1 MVKRGACLPVI
12 NMMRHL
18 VVPNREVEAVLGHVR
33 ARGWGSLS
41 HRVFS
46 SEDGH
51 SRLIP
56 LDTGAPLELPSALE
70 YPIEMHEGVPDEK
83 IETDWLSLLA
93 SEVSQQTIQEKG
105 ESWPSN
111 HEFVGDLMIVRID
124 DEVAQFTD
132 SIARAK
138 LGAHP
143 HIRLLLADEGV
154 EGEFRIRQLKPIGA
168 RLADRVLAGPSLEF
182 APPELLTTEVA
193 VKESGRVIRCDPTKA
208 YFSTKLQTERLETLA
223 LAREL
228 REEIGRPLRIAD
240 PFCGVGPAL
249 ATLLAEADLVS
260 DLLATDLNPDAVKLL
275 MSNLSKWDRRTYP
288 EGAIEL
294 QRIHENR
301 LVGMANALTLCDN
314 SEIAGKWD
322 LVLVNL
328 PHRTIEFLPAIIP
341 LVDRTSPSMIRGRV
355 IVEESEIEQANQTI
369 RAILPD
375 LMPDKPQP
383 SLKIKRDYSASL
395 RLCSFEAWVRQEETN

>member
-1 MVKRGACLPVI
+1 
-12 NMMRHL
+12 MRHL

-33 ARGWGSLS
+33 ARGWGSVN

-46 SEDGH
+46 SDDGL

-56 LDTGAPLELPSALE
+56 LDVGAPLELPKALE
-70 YPIEMHEGVPDEK
+70 YPIVMYEGVPDEK
-83 IETDWLSLLA
+83 IETNWLALLA
-93 SEVSQQTIQEKG
+93 TEVDETTIEQMG
-105 ESWPSN
+105 DAWPSN
-111 HEFVGDLMIVRID
+111 HEFVGDMMIVRID
-124 DEVAQFTD
+124 DQVAQFSD

-143 HIRLLLADEGV
+143 HIRLLLADDGV

-168 RLADRVLAGPSLEF
+168 RLADRILAGPSLEF

-223 LAREL
+223 LAKEL
-228 REEIGRPLRIAD
+228 REELGRPLKIAD

-249 ATLLAEADLVS
+249 ATLLGESNLVS

-275 MSNLSKWDRRTYP
+275 MSNLSKWDRRQYP

-294 QRIHENR
+294 QQVHENR
-301 LVGMANALTLCDN
+301 LVGLADALTLAEN
-314 SEIAGKWD
+314 QEIAGKWN

-341 LVDRTSPSMIRGRV
+341 LLDRSSPSMIRGRV

-369 RAILPD
+369 RSMLPN

-383 SLKIKRDYSASL
+383 SLKIKRDYSTSL
-395 RLCSFEAWVRQEETN
+395 RLCSFHAWIASE

>member
-1 MVKRGACLPVI
+1 
-12 NMMRHL
+12 MMRHL

-33 ARGWGSLS
+33 ARGWGSVS

-46 SEDGH
+46 SDDGL

-56 LDTGAPLELPSALE
+56 LDVGAPLELPKALE
-70 YPIEMHEGVPDEK
+70 YLIVMHEGVPDEK
-83 IETDWLSLLA
+83 IETDWLALLA
-93 SEVSQQTIQEKG
+93 TEVDETTIEQMG
-105 ESWPSN
+105 DAWPSN

-124 DEVAQFTD
+124 DQVAEFTD

-143 HIRLLLADEGV
+143 HIRLLLADDGV

-168 RLADRVLAGPSLEF
+168 RLADRILAGPSLEF

-223 LAREL
+223 LAKEL
-228 REEIGRPLRIAD
+228 REELGRPLKIAD

-249 ATLLAEADLVS
+249 ATLLGESNLVS

-275 MSNLSKWDRRTYP
+275 MSNLSKWDRRQYP

-294 QRIHENR
+294 QQVHENR
-301 LVGMANALTLCDN
+301 LVGLADALTLAEN
-314 SEIAGKWD
+314 QEIAGKWD

-341 LVDRTSPSMIRGRV
+341 LLDRSSPSMIRGRV

-369 RAILPD
+369 RSMLPN

-383 SLKIKRDYSASL
+383 SLKIKRDYSTSL
-395 RLCSFEAWVRQEETN
+395 RLCSFHAWLASE

>member
-1 MVKRGACLPVI
+1 
-12 NMMRHL
+12 MMRHL
-18 VVPNREVEAVLGHVR
+18 VVPNREVEAVLGHIR

-46 SEDGH
+46 SEDGY

-56 LDTGAPLELPSALE
+56 LDPGAPLELPTTLE
-70 YPIEMHEGVPDEK
+70 YPIEMHEGLPDEK
-83 IETDWLSLLA
+83 METNWLTLLSSEIGEGIIEK
-93 SEVSQQTIQEKG
+93 KG
-105 ESWPSN
+105 EAWPSN
-111 HEFVGDLMIVRID
+111 HEFIGDLMIVRID
-124 DEVAQFTD
+124 EEVSEYTD

-143 HIRLLLADEGV
+143 HIRLLLADDGV
-154 EGEFRIRQLKPIGA
+154 EGEFRIRQLRPIGV
-168 RLADRVLAGPSLEF
+168 RLSDRILAGPTLEF

-193 VKESGRVIRCDPTKA
+193 VKESGRVIRCDPVRA

-223 LAREL
+223 LAKEL
-228 REEIGRPLRIAD
+228 REELGRPLRIAD

-249 ATLLAEADLVS
+249 ATLLGESNLVS
-260 DLLATDLNPDAVKLL
+260 DLLATDLNPDAIELL
-275 MSNLSKWDRRTYP
+275 MTNLSKWDRRPYP

-294 QRIHENR
+294 QQVHENR
-301 LVGMANALTLCDN
+301 LVGLADALTLSEN
-314 SEIAGKWD
+314 KEIAEKWD

-341 LVDRTSPSMIRGRV
+341 LLDRSSPSMIRGRV

-369 RAILPD
+369 RAMLPN

-383 SLKIKRDYSASL
+383 SLKIKRDYSSSL
-395 RLCSFEAWVRQEETN
+395 RLCSFEAWVSEEVRN

>member
-1 MVKRGACLPVI
+1 
-12 NMMRHL
+12 MMRHL

-46 SEDGH
+46 SEDGF

-56 LDTGAPLELPSALE
+56 LDTGAPLELPAALE

-93 SEVSQQTIQEKG
+93 SEVNKETIQEKG

-111 HEFVGDLMIVRID
+111 HEFVGDMMIVRID

-132 SIARAK
+132 AIARAK
-138 LGAHP
+138 LGTHP
-143 HIRLLLADEGV
+143 HIRLLLADDGV

-168 RLADRVLAGPSLEF
+168 RLADRILAGPSLEF

-193 VKESGRVIRCDPTKA
+193 VKESGRIIRCDPTRA

-223 LAREL
+223 LAKEL
-228 REEIGRPLRIAD
+228 REHLDRPLRVAD

-249 ATLLAEADLVS
+249 ATLLAEPDLVS
-260 DLLATDLNPDAVKLL
+260 DLLAADLNPDAVELL
-275 MSNLSKWDRRTYP
+275 MTNLSKWDRRPYP
-288 EGAIEL
+288 EGALEL
-294 QRIHENR
+294 QQVHDNR
-301 LVGMANALTLCDN
+301 LVGIADALTLAA
-314 SEIAGKWD
+314 EPKIAGSWN

-328 PHRTIEFLPAIIP
+328 PHRTIEFLPALIP
-341 LVDRTSPSMIRGRV
+341 LLDRTSTSMIRGRV
-355 IVEESEIEQANQTI
+355 IVEESAIEQTNQTI
-369 RAILPD
+369 LSSLPN
-375 LMPDKPQP
+375 LMPDKPKP
-383 SLKIKRDYSASL
+383 SLKIKRDYSTSL
-395 RLCSFEAWVRQEETN
+395 RLCSFEAWIASE

>member
-1 MVKRGACLPVI
+1 
-12 NMMRHL
+12 MMRHL
-18 VVPNREVEAVLGHVR
+18 VVPNREVEAVLGHIR

-46 SEDGH
+46 SKDGY

-56 LDTGAPLELPSALE
+56 LDPGAPLELPTTLE
-70 YPIEMHEGVPDEK
+70 YPIEMHEGLPDEK
-83 IETDWLSLLA
+83 METNWLTLLSSEIGEEIIE
-93 SEVSQQTIQEKG
+93 EKG
-105 ESWPSN
+105 EAWPSN
-111 HEFVGDLMIVRID
+111 HEFIGDLMIVRID
-124 DEVAQFTD
+124 EEVSKYTD

-143 HIRLLLADEGV
+143 HIRLLLADDGV
-154 EGEFRIRQLKPIGA
+154 EGEFRIRQLRPIAA
-168 RLADRVLAGPSLEF
+168 RLSDRILAGPTLEF

-193 VKESGRVIRCDPTKA
+193 VKESGRVIRCDPVRA

-223 LAREL
+223 LAKEL
-228 REEIGRPLRIAD
+228 REELGRPLRVAD

-249 ATLLAEADLVS
+249 ATLLGEPELVS
-260 DLLATDLNPDAVKLL
+260 DLLATDLNPNAIELL
-275 MSNLSKWDRRTYP
+275 MTNLSKWDRRPYP

-294 QRIHENR
+294 QQVHENR
-301 LVGMANALTLCDN
+301 LVGLADALTLSEN
-314 SEIAGKWD
+314 QEIAGKWD

-341 LVDRTSPSMIRGRV
+341 ILDRSSPSMIRGRV

-369 RAILPD
+369 RAMLPD
-375 LMPDKPQP
+375 LISDKPQP
-383 SLKIKRDYSASL
+383 SLKIKRDYSSSL
-395 RLCSFEAWVRQEETN
+395 RLCSFEAWVSEEVRN

>member
-1 MVKRGACLPVI
+1 
-12 NMMRHL
+12 MMRHL
-18 VVPNREVEAVLGHVR
+18 VVPNREVEAVLGHIR

-46 SEDGH
+46 SKDGY

-56 LDTGAPLELPSALE
+56 LDPGAPLELPTTLE
-70 YPIEMHEGVPDEK
+70 YPIEMHEGLPDEK
-83 IETDWLSLLA
+83 METNWLTLLSSEIGEEIIE
-93 SEVSQQTIQEKG
+93 EKG
-105 ESWPSN
+105 EAWPSN
-111 HEFVGDLMIVRID
+111 HEFIGDLMIVRID
-124 DEVAQFTD
+124 EEVSEYTD

-143 HIRLLLADEGV
+143 HIRLLLADDGV
-154 EGEFRIRQLKPIGA
+154 EGEFRIRQLRPIAA
-168 RLADRVLAGPSLEF
+168 RLSDRILAGPTLEF

-193 VKESGRVIRCDPTKA
+193 VKESGRVIRCDPVRA

-223 LAREL
+223 LAKEL
-228 REEIGRPLRIAD
+228 REELGRPLRIAD

-249 ATLLAEADLVS
+249 ATLLGESNLVS
-260 DLLATDLNPDAVKLL
+260 DLLATDLNPNAIELL
-275 MSNLSKWDRRTYP
+275 MTNLSKWDRRPYP

-294 QRIHENR
+294 QQVHENR
-301 LVGMANALTLCDN
+301 LVGLADALTL
-314 SEIAGKWD
+314 SENQEITGKWD

-341 LVDRTSPSMIRGRV
+341 LRDRSSPSMIRGRV

-369 RAILPD
+369 RAMLPD
-375 LMPDKPQP
+375 LISDKPQP
-383 SLKIKRDYSASL
+383 SLKIKRDYSSSL
-395 RLCSFEAWVRQEETN
+395 RLCSFEAWVSEEVRN

>member
-1 MVKRGACLPVI
+1 
-12 NMMRHL
+12 MMRHL
-18 VVPNREVEAVLGHVR
+18 VVPNREVEAVLGHIR

-46 SEDGH
+46 SEDGY

-56 LDTGAPLELPSALE
+56 LDPGAPLELPTTLE
-70 YPIEMHEGVPDEK
+70 YPIEMHEGLPDEK
-83 IETDWLSLLA
+83 METNWLTLLSSEIGEGIIE
-93 SEVSQQTIQEKG
+93 EKG
-105 ESWPSN
+105 EAWPSN
-111 HEFVGDLMIVRID
+111 HEFIGDLMIVRID
-124 DEVAQFTD
+124 EEVSEYTD

-143 HIRLLLADEGV
+143 HIRLLLADDGV
-154 EGEFRIRQLKPIGA
+154 EGEFRIRQLRPIGA
-168 RLADRVLAGPSLEF
+168 RLSDRILAGPTLEF

-193 VKESGRVIRCDPTKA
+193 VKESGRVIRCDPVRA

-223 LAREL
+223 LAKEL
-228 REEIGRPLRIAD
+228 REEIGRPLRVAD

-249 ATLLAEADLVS
+249 ATLLGEPKLVS
-260 DLLATDLNPDAVKLL
+260 DILATDLNPNAIELL
-275 MSNLSKWDRRTYP
+275 ITNLSKWDRRPYP

-294 QRIHENR
+294 QQVHENR
-301 LVGMANALTLCDN
+301 LVGLADALTLSEN
-314 SEIAGKWD
+314 LEIAGKWD

-328 PHRTIEFLPAIIP
+328 PHRTIEFLPSIIP
-341 LVDRTSPSMIRGRV
+341 LLDRNSPSMIRGRV

-369 RAILPD
+369 RAMLPN

-383 SLKIKRDYSASL
+383 SLKIKRDYSSSL
-395 RLCSFEAWVRQEETN
+395 RLCSFEAWVSEEVRN

>member
-1 MVKRGACLPVI
+1 
-12 NMMRHL
+12 MMRHL
-18 VVPNREVEAVLGHVR
+18 VVPNREVEAVLGHIR

-46 SEDGH
+46 SEDGY

-56 LDTGAPLELPSALE
+56 LDPGAPLELPTTLE
-70 YPIEMHEGVPDEK
+70 YPIEMHEGLPDEK
-83 IETDWLSLLA
+83 METNWLTLLSSEIGEGIIE
-93 SEVSQQTIQEKG
+93 EKG
-105 ESWPSN
+105 EAWPSN
-111 HEFVGDLMIVRID
+111 HEFIGDLMIVRID
-124 DEVAQFTD
+124 EEVSEYTD

-143 HIRLLLADEGV
+143 HIRLLLADDGV
-154 EGEFRIRQLKPIGA
+154 EGEFRIRQLRPIGA
-168 RLADRVLAGPSLEF
+168 RLSDRILAGPTLEF

-193 VKESGRVIRCDPTKA
+193 VKESGRVIRCDPVRA

-223 LAREL
+223 LAKEL
-228 REEIGRPLRIAD
+228 REEIGRPLRVAD

-249 ATLLAEADLVS
+249 ATLLGEQKLVS
-260 DLLATDLNPDAVKLL
+260 DILATDLNPNAIELL
-275 MSNLSKWDRRTYP
+275 MTNLSKWDRRPYP

-294 QRIHENR
+294 QQVHENR
-301 LVGMANALTLCDN
+301 LVGLADALTLSEN
-314 SEIAGKWD
+314 QEIAGKWD

-341 LVDRTSPSMIRGRV
+341 LLDRSSPSMIRGRV

-369 RAILPD
+369 RAMLPN

-383 SLKIKRDYSASL
+383 SLKIKRDYSSSL
-395 RLCSFEAWVRQEETN
+395 RLCSFEAWVSEEVRN

>member
-1 MVKRGACLPVI
+1 
-12 NMMRHL
+12 
-18 VVPNREVEAVLGHVR
+18 
-33 ARGWGSLS
+33 LS

-46 SEDGH
+46 SEDGY

-56 LDTGAPLELPSALE
+56 LDPGAPLELPTTLE
-70 YPIEMHEGVPDEK
+70 YPIEMHEGLPDEK
-83 IETDWLSLLA
+83 METNWLTLLSSEIGEGIIE
-93 SEVSQQTIQEKG
+93 EKG
-105 ESWPSN
+105 EAWPSN
-111 HEFVGDLMIVRID
+111 HEFIGDLMIVRID
-124 DEVAQFTD
+124 EEVSEYTD

-143 HIRLLLADEGV
+143 HIRLLLADDGV
-154 EGEFRIRQLKPIGA
+154 EGEFRIRQLRPIGA
-168 RLADRVLAGPSLEF
+168 RLSDRILAGPTLEF

-193 VKESGRVIRCDPTKA
+193 VKESGRVIRCDPVRA

-223 LAREL
+223 LAKEL
-228 REEIGRPLRIAD
+228 REQIGRPLRVAD

-249 ATLLAEADLVS
+249 ATLLGESNLVS
-260 DLLATDLNPDAVKLL
+260 DLLATDLNPNAIELL
-275 MSNLSKWDRRTYP
+275 MTNLSKWDRRPYP

-294 QRIHENR
+294 QQVHENR
-301 LVGMANALTLCDN
+301 LVGLADALTLSEN
-314 SEIAGKWD
+314 QEIAGKWD

-341 LVDRTSPSMIRGRV
+341 LLDRSSPSMIRGRV

-369 RAILPD
+369 RAMLPN

-383 SLKIKRDYSASL
+383 SLKIKRDYSSSL
-395 RLCSFEAWVRQEETN
+395 RLCSFEAWVSEEVRN

>member
-1 MVKRGACLPVI
+1 
-12 NMMRHL
+12 MMRHL
-18 VVPNREVEAVLGHVR
+18 VVPNREVEAVLGHIR

-46 SEDGH
+46 SEDGY

-56 LDTGAPLELPSALE
+56 LDPGAPLELPTTLE
-70 YPIEMHEGVPDEK
+70 YPIEMHEGLPDEK
-83 IETDWLSLLA
+83 METNWLTLLSSEIGEGIIE
-93 SEVSQQTIQEKG
+93 EKG
-105 ESWPSN
+105 EAWPSN
-111 HEFVGDLMIVRID
+111 HEFIGDLMIVRID
-124 DEVAQFTD
+124 QEVSEYTD

-143 HIRLLLADEGV
+143 HIRLLLADDGV
-154 EGEFRIRQLKPIGA
+154 EGEFRIRQLRPIGA
-168 RLADRVLAGPSLEF
+168 RLSDRILAGPTLEF

-193 VKESGRVIRCDPTKA
+193 VKESGRVIRCDPVRA

-223 LAREL
+223 LAKEL
-228 REEIGRPLRIAD
+228 REQIGRPLRVAD

-249 ATLLAEADLVS
+249 ATLLGESNLVS
-260 DLLATDLNPDAVKLL
+260 DLLATDLNPNAIELL
-275 MSNLSKWDRRTYP
+275 MTNLSKWDRRPYP

-294 QRIHENR
+294 QQVHENR
-301 LVGMANALTLCDN
+301 LVGLADALTLSEN
-314 SEIAGKWD
+314 QEIAGKWD

-341 LVDRTSPSMIRGRV
+341 LLDRSSPSMIRGRV

-369 RAILPD
+369 RAMLPN

-383 SLKIKRDYSASL
+383 SLKIKRDYSSSL
-395 RLCSFEAWVRQEETN
+395 RLCSFEAWVSEEVRN

>member
-1 MVKRGACLPVI
+1 
-12 NMMRHL
+12 MMRHL
-18 VVPNREVEAVLGHVR
+18 VVPNREVEAVLGHIR

-46 SEDGH
+46 SEDGY

-56 LDTGAPLELPSALE
+56 LDPGAPLELPTTLE
-70 YPIEMHEGVPDEK
+70 YPIEMHEGLPDEK
-83 IETDWLSLLA
+83 METNWLTLLSSEIGEGIIEK
-93 SEVSQQTIQEKG
+93 KG
-105 ESWPSN
+105 EAWPSN
-111 HEFVGDLMIVRID
+111 HEFIGDLMIVRID
-124 DEVAQFTD
+124 EEVSEYTD

-143 HIRLLLADEGV
+143 HIRLLLADDGV
-154 EGEFRIRQLKPIGA
+154 EGEFRIRQLRPIGV
-168 RLADRVLAGPSLEF
+168 RLSDRILAGPTLEF

-193 VKESGRVIRCDPTKA
+193 VKESGRVIRCDPVRA
-208 YFSTKLQTERLETLA
+208 YFSTRLQTERLETLA
-223 LAREL
+223 LAKEL
-228 REEIGRPLRIAD
+228 REELGRPLRIAD

-249 ATLLAEADLVS
+249 ATLLGEPKLVS
-260 DLLATDLNPDAVKLL
+260 DILATDLNPNAIELL
-275 MSNLSKWDRRTYP
+275 MTNLSKWDRRPYP

-294 QRIHENR
+294 QQVHENR
-301 LVGMANALTLCDN
+301 LVGLADALTLSEN
-314 SEIAGKWD
+314 QEIAGKWD

-328 PHRTIEFLPAIIP
+328 PHRTIEFLPSIIP
-341 LVDRTSPSMIRGRV
+341 LLDRSSPSMIRGRV

-395 RLCSFEAWVRQEETN
+395 RLCSFEAWIRQEETN

>member
-1 MVKRGACLPVI
+1 
-12 NMMRHL
+12 MMRHL
-18 VVPNREVEAVLGHVR
+18 VVPNREVEAVLGHIR

-46 SEDGH
+46 SEDGY

-56 LDTGAPLELPSALE
+56 LDPGAPLELPTTLE
-70 YPIEMHEGVPDEK
+70 YPIEMHEGLPDEK
-83 IETDWLSLLA
+83 METNWLTLLSSEIGEGIIE
-93 SEVSQQTIQEKG
+93 EKG
-105 ESWPSN
+105 EAWPSN
-111 HEFVGDLMIVRID
+111 HEFIGDLMIVRID
-124 DEVAQFTD
+124 EEVSEYTD

-143 HIRLLLADEGV
+143 HIRLLLADDGV
-154 EGEFRIRQLKPIGA
+154 EGEFRIRQLRPIGA
-168 RLADRVLAGPSLEF
+168 RLSDRILAGPTLEF

-193 VKESGRVIRCDPTKA
+193 VKESGRVIRCDPVRA

-223 LAREL
+223 LAKEL
-228 REEIGRPLRIAD
+228 REEIGRPLRVAD

-249 ATLLAEADLVS
+249 ATLLGEPKLVS
-260 DLLATDLNPDAVKLL
+260 DILATDLNPNAIELL
-275 MSNLSKWDRRTYP
+275 ITNLSKWDRRPYP

-294 QRIHENR
+294 QQVHENR
-301 LVGMANALTLCDN
+301 LVGLADALTLSEN
-314 SEIAGKWD
+314 LEIAGKWD

-328 PHRTIEFLPAIIP
+328 PHRTIEFLPSIIP
-341 LVDRTSPSMIRGRV
+341 LLDRSSPSMIRGRV

-369 RAILPD
+369 RAMLPN

-383 SLKIKRDYSASL
+383 SLKIKRDYSSSL
-395 RLCSFEAWVRQEETN
+395 RLCSFEAWVSEEVRN

>member
-1 MVKRGACLPVI
+1 
-12 NMMRHL
+12 MMRHL
-18 VVPNREVEAVLGHVR
+18 VVPNREVEAVLGHIR

-46 SEDGH
+46 SEDGY

-56 LDTGAPLELPSALE
+56 LDPGAPLELPTTLE
-70 YPIEMHEGVPDEK
+70 FPIEMHEGLPDEK
-83 IETDWLSLLA
+83 METNWLTLLSSEIGEGIIEK
-93 SEVSQQTIQEKG
+93 KG
-105 ESWPSN
+105 EAWPSN
-111 HEFVGDLMIVRID
+111 HEFIGDLMIVRID
-124 DEVAQFTD
+124 EEVSEYTD

-143 HIRLLLADEGV
+143 HIRLLLADDGV
-154 EGEFRIRQLKPIGA
+154 EGEFRIRQLRPIGV
-168 RLADRVLAGPSLEF
+168 RLSDRILAGPTLEF

-193 VKESGRVIRCDPTKA
+193 VKESGRVIRCDPVRA

-223 LAREL
+223 LAKEL
-228 REEIGRPLRIAD
+228 REELGRPLRIAD

-249 ATLLAEADLVS
+249 ATLLGESNLVS
-260 DLLATDLNPDAVKLL
+260 DLLATDLNPNAIELL
-275 MSNLSKWDRRTYP
+275 MTNLSKWDRRPYP

-294 QRIHENR
+294 QQVHENR
-301 LVGMANALTLCDN
+301 LVGLADALTL
-314 SEIAGKWD
+314 SENQEITGKWD

-341 LVDRTSPSMIRGRV
+341 LLDRSSPSMIRGRV

-369 RAILPD
+369 RAMLPN

-383 SLKIKRDYSASL
+383 SLKIKRDYSSSL
-395 RLCSFEAWVRQEETN
+395 RLCSFEAWVSEEVRN

>member
-1 MVKRGACLPVI
+1 
-12 NMMRHL
+12 MMRHL
-18 VVPNREVEAVLGHVR
+18 VVPNREVEAVLGHIR

-46 SEDGH
+46 SEDGY

-56 LDTGAPLELPSALE
+56 LDPGAPLELPTTLE
-70 YPIEMHEGVPDEK
+70 YPIEMHEGLPDEK
-83 IETDWLSLLA
+83 METNWLTLLSSEIGEGIIEK
-93 SEVSQQTIQEKG
+93 KG
-105 ESWPSN
+105 EAWPSN
-111 HEFVGDLMIVRID
+111 HEFIGDLMIVRID
-124 DEVAQFTD
+124 EEVSEYTD

-143 HIRLLLADEGV
+143 HIRLLLADDGV
-154 EGEFRIRQLKPIGA
+154 EGEFRIRQLRPIGV
-168 RLADRVLAGPSLEF
+168 RLSDRILAGPTLEF
-182 APPELLTTEVA
+182 APSELLTTEVA
-193 VKESGRVIRCDPTKA
+193 IKESGRVIRCDPVRA

-223 LAREL
+223 LAKEL
-228 REEIGRPLRIAD
+228 REELARPLRIAD

-249 ATLLAEADLVS
+249 ATLLGESNLVS
-260 DLLATDLNPDAVKLL
+260 DLLATDLNPNAIELL
-275 MSNLSKWDRRTYP
+275 MTNLSKWDRRPYP

-294 QRIHENR
+294 QQVHENR
-301 LVGMANALTLCDN
+301 LVGLADALTL
-314 SEIAGKWD
+314 SENQEITGKWD

-341 LVDRTSPSMIRGRV
+341 LLDRSSPSMIRGRV

-369 RAILPD
+369 RAMLPN

-383 SLKIKRDYSASL
+383 SLKIKRDYSSSL
-395 RLCSFEAWVRQEETN
+395 RLCSFEAWVSEEVRN

>member
-1 MVKRGACLPVI
+1 
-12 NMMRHL
+12 MMRHL
-18 VVPNREVEAVLGHVR
+18 VVPNREVEAVLGHIR

-46 SEDGH
+46 SEDGY

-56 LDTGAPLELPSALE
+56 LDPGAPLELPTTLE
-70 YPIEMHEGVPDEK
+70 YPIEMHEGLPDEK
-83 IETDWLSLLA
+83 METNWLTLLSSEIGEGIIEK
-93 SEVSQQTIQEKG
+93 KG
-105 ESWPSN
+105 GAWPSN
-111 HEFVGDLMIVRID
+111 HEFIGDLMIVRID
-124 DEVAQFTD
+124 EEVSEYTD

-143 HIRLLLADEGV
+143 HIRLLLADDGV
-154 EGEFRIRQLKPIGA
+154 EGEFRIRQLRPIGV
-168 RLADRVLAGPSLEF
+168 RLSDRILTGPTLEF
-182 APPELLTTEVA
+182 APSELLTTEVA
-193 VKESGRVIRCDPTKA
+193 IKESGRVIRCDPVRA

-223 LAREL
+223 LAKEL
-228 REEIGRPLRIAD
+228 REELARPLRIAD

-249 ATLLAEADLVS
+249 ATLLGESNLVS
-260 DLLATDLNPDAVKLL
+260 DLLATDLNPNAIELL
-275 MSNLSKWDRRTYP
+275 MTNLSKWDRRPYP

-294 QRIHENR
+294 QQVHENR
-301 LVGMANALTLCDN
+301 LVGLADALTL
-314 SEIAGKWD
+314 SENQEITGKWD

-341 LVDRTSPSMIRGRV
+341 LLDRSSPSMIRGRV

-369 RAILPD
+369 RAMLPN

-383 SLKIKRDYSASL
+383 SLNIKRDYSSSL
-395 RLCSFEAWVRQEETN
+395 RLCSFEAWVSEEVRN

>member
-1 MVKRGACLPVI
+1 
-12 NMMRHL
+12 MMRHL
-18 VVPNREVEAVLGHVR
+18 VVPNREVEAVLGHIR

-46 SEDGH
+46 SKDGY

-56 LDTGAPLELPSALE
+56 LDPGAPLELPTTLE
-70 YPIEMHEGVPDEK
+70 YPIEMHEGLPDEK
-83 IETDWLSLLA
+83 METNWLTLLSSEIGEEIIE
-93 SEVSQQTIQEKG
+93 EKG
-105 ESWPSN
+105 EAWPSN
-111 HEFVGDLMIVRID
+111 HEFIGDLMIVRID
-124 DEVAQFTD
+124 EEVSEYTD

-143 HIRLLLADEGV
+143 HIRLLLADDGV
-154 EGEFRIRQLKPIGA
+154 EGEFRIRQLRPIGV
-168 RLADRVLAGPSLEF
+168 RLSDRILAGPTLEF

-193 VKESGRVIRCDPTKA
+193 VKESGRVIRCDPVRA

-223 LAREL
+223 LAKEL
-228 REEIGRPLRIAD
+228 REELGRPLRVAD

-249 ATLLAEADLVS
+249 ATLLGEPELVS
-260 DLLATDLNPDAVKLL
+260 DLLATDLNPNAIELL
-275 MSNLSKWDRRTYP
+275 MTNLSKWDRRPYP

-294 QRIHENR
+294 QQVHENR
-301 LVGMANALTLCDN
+301 LVGLADALTLSEN
-314 SEIAGKWD
+314 QEIAGKWD

-341 LVDRTSPSMIRGRV
+341 ILDRSSPSMIRGRV

-369 RAILPD
+369 RAMLPD
-375 LMPDKPQP
+375 LISDKPQP
-383 SLKIKRDYSASL
+383 SLKIKRDYSSSL
-395 RLCSFEAWVRQEETN
+395 RLCSFEAWVSEEVRN

>member
-1 MVKRGACLPVI
+1 
-12 NMMRHL
+12 MMRHL
-18 VVPNREVEAVLGHVR
+18 VVPNREVEAVLGHIR

-46 SEDGH
+46 SEDGY

-56 LDTGAPLELPSALE
+56 LDPGAPLELPTTLE
-70 YPIEMHEGVPDEK
+70 YPIEMHEGLPDEK
-83 IETDWLSLLA
+83 METNWLTLLSSEIGEGIIEK
-93 SEVSQQTIQEKG
+93 KG
-105 ESWPSN
+105 EAWPSN
-111 HEFVGDLMIVRID
+111 HEFIGDLMIVRID
-124 DEVAQFTD
+124 EEVSEYTD

-143 HIRLLLADEGV
+143 HIRLLLADDGV
-154 EGEFRIRQLKPIGA
+154 EGEFRIRQLRPIGV
-168 RLADRVLAGPSLEF
+168 RLSDRILAGPTLEF

-193 VKESGRVIRCDPTKA
+193 VKESGRVIRCDPVRA

-223 LAREL
+223 LAKEL
-228 REEIGRPLRIAD
+228 REELGRPLRIAD

-249 ATLLAEADLVS
+249 ATLLGESNLVS
-260 DLLATDLNPDAVKLL
+260 DLLATDLNPDAIELL
-275 MSNLSKWDRRTYP
+275 MTNLSKWDRRPYP

-294 QRIHENR
+294 QQVHENR
-301 LVGMANALTLCDN
+301 LVGLADALTLSEN
-314 SEIAGKWD
+314 LEIAGKWD

-341 LVDRTSPSMIRGRV
+341 LLDRSSPSMIRGRV

-369 RAILPD
+369 RAMLPN

-383 SLKIKRDYSASL
+383 SLKIKRDYSSSL
-395 RLCSFEAWVRQEETN
+395 RLCSFEAWVSEEVRN

>member
-1 MVKRGACLPVI
+1 
-12 NMMRHL
+12 MMRHL
-18 VVPNREVEAVLGHVR
+18 VVPNREVEAVLGHIR

-46 SEDGH
+46 SEDGY

-56 LDTGAPLELPSALE
+56 LDPGAPLELPTTLE
-70 YPIEMHEGVPDEK
+70 YPIEMHEGLPDEK
-83 IETDWLSLLA
+83 METNWLTLLSSEIGEGIIEK
-93 SEVSQQTIQEKG
+93 KG
-105 ESWPSN
+105 GAWPSN
-111 HEFVGDLMIVRID
+111 HEFIGDLMIVRID
-124 DEVAQFTD
+124 EEVSEYTD

-143 HIRLLLADEGV
+143 HIRLLLADDGV
-154 EGEFRIRQLKPIGA
+154 EGEFRIRQLRPIGV
-168 RLADRVLAGPSLEF
+168 RLSDRILTGPTLEF
-182 APPELLTTEVA
+182 APSELLTTEVA
-193 VKESGRVIRCDPTKA
+193 VKESGRVIRCDPVRA

-223 LAREL
+223 LAKEL
-228 REEIGRPLRIAD
+228 REELARPLRIAD

-249 ATLLAEADLVS
+249 ATLLGESNLVS
-260 DLLATDLNPDAVKLL
+260 DLLATDLNPNAIELL
-275 MSNLSKWDRRTYP
+275 MTNLSKWDRRPYP

-294 QRIHENR
+294 QQVHENR
-301 LVGMANALTLCDN
+301 LVGLADALTL
-314 SEIAGKWD
+314 SENQEITGKWD

-341 LVDRTSPSMIRGRV
+341 LLDRSSPSMIRGRV

-369 RAILPD
+369 RAMLPN

-383 SLKIKRDYSASL
+383 SLKIKRDYSSSL
-395 RLCSFEAWVRQEETN
+395 RLCSFEAWVSEEVRN

>member
-1 MVKRGACLPVI
+1 
-12 NMMRHL
+12 MMRHL
-18 VVPNREVEAVLGHVR
+18 VVPNREVEAVLGHIR

-46 SEDGH
+46 SKDGY

-56 LDTGAPLELPSALE
+56 LDPGAPLELPTTLE
-70 YPIEMHEGVPDEK
+70 YPIEMHEGLPDEK
-83 IETDWLSLLA
+83 METNWLTLLSSEIGEEIIE
-93 SEVSQQTIQEKG
+93 EKG
-105 ESWPSN
+105 EAWPSN
-111 HEFVGDLMIVRID
+111 HEFIGDLMIVRID
-124 DEVAQFTD
+124 EEVSEYTD

-143 HIRLLLADEGV
+143 HIRLLLADDGV
-154 EGEFRIRQLKPIGA
+154 EGEFRIRQLRPIAA
-168 RLADRVLAGPSLEF
+168 RLSDRILAGPTLEF

-193 VKESGRVIRCDPTKA
+193 VKESGRVIRCDPVRA

-223 LAREL
+223 LAKEL
-228 REEIGRPLRIAD
+228 REELGRPLRIAD

-249 ATLLAEADLVS
+249 ATLLGEPKLVS
-260 DLLATDLNPDAVKLL
+260 DILATDLNPNAIELL
-275 MSNLSKWDRRTYP
+275 MTNLSKWDRRPYP

-294 QRIHENR
+294 QQVHENR
-301 LVGMANALTLCDN
+301 LVGLADALTLSEN
-314 SEIAGKWD
+314 QEIAGKWD

-328 PHRTIEFLPAIIP
+328 PHRTIEFLPSIIP
-341 LVDRTSPSMIRGRV
+341 LLDRSSPSMIRGRV

-369 RAILPD
+369 RAMLPN

-383 SLKIKRDYSASL
+383 SLKIKRDYSSSL
-395 RLCSFEAWVRQEETN
+395 RLCSFEAWVSEEVRN

>member
-1 MVKRGACLPVI
+1 
-12 NMMRHL
+12 MMRHL
-18 VVPNREVEAVLGHVR
+18 VVPNREVEAVLGHIR

-46 SEDGH
+46 SEDGY

-56 LDTGAPLELPSALE
+56 LDPGAPLELPTTLE
-70 YPIEMHEGVPDEK
+70 YPIEMHEGLPDEK
-83 IETDWLSLLA
+83 METNWLTLLSSEIGEGIIE
-93 SEVSQQTIQEKG
+93 EKG
-105 ESWPSN
+105 EAWPSN
-111 HEFVGDLMIVRID
+111 HEFIGDLMIVRID
-124 DEVAQFTD
+124 EEVSEYTD

-143 HIRLLLADEGV
+143 HIRLLLADDGV
-154 EGEFRIRQLKPIGA
+154 EGEFRIRQLRPIGA
-168 RLADRVLAGPSLEF
+168 RLSDRILAGPTLEF

-193 VKESGRVIRCDPTKA
+193 VKESGRVIRCDPVRA

-223 LAREL
+223 LAKEL
-228 REEIGRPLRIAD
+228 REQIGRPLRVAD

-249 ATLLAEADLVS
+249 ATLLGESNLVS
-260 DLLATDLNPDAVKLL
+260 DLLATDLNPNAIELL
-275 MSNLSKWDRRTYP
+275 MTNLSKWDRRPYP

-294 QRIHENR
+294 QQVHENR
-301 LVGMANALTLCDN
+301 LVGLADALTLSEN
-314 SEIAGKWD
+314 QEIAGKWD

-341 LVDRTSPSMIRGRV
+341 LLDRSSPSMIRGRV

-369 RAILPD
+369 RAMLPN

-383 SLKIKRDYSASL
+383 SLKIKRDYSSSL
-395 RLCSFEAWVRQEETN
+395 RLCSFEAWVSEEVRN